1 MIQWF
6 VFNNLLNLV
15 QKMKKKKRF
24 WAWLKNN
31 KISKVEYLRRIIN
44 YGQNQI
50 SKLLRKDFD
59 KNGWQKNRANNQN
72 KILDNRKKKNH
83 SQNKIKMK

>member
-1 MIQWF
+1 M
-6 VFNNLLNLV
+6 NLLNLV
-15 QKMKKKKRF
+15 QKMKKNKIF
-24 WAWLKNN
+24 SIWLKNN
-31 KISKVEYLRRIIN
+31 TISKVEYLRKIIN
-44 YGQNQI
+44 YGQSQI

-72 KILDNRKKKNH
+72 KILDNGKKKNP

>member
-1 MIQWF
+1 
-6 VFNNLLNLV
+6 
-15 QKMKKKKRF
+15 MKKNKIF
-24 WAWLKNN
+24 SIWLKNN
-31 KISKVEYLRRIIN
+31 TISKVEYLRKIIN
-44 YGQNQI
+44 YGQSQI

-72 KILDNRKKKNH
+72 KILDNGKKKNP

>member
-1 MIQWF
+1 M
-6 VFNNLLNLV
+6 NLLNLV
-15 QKMKKKKRF
+15 QKMKKNKIF
-24 WAWLKNN
+24 SIWLKNN
-31 KISKVEYLRRIIN
+31 IISKEEYLRKIIN
-44 YGQNQI
+44 YGQSQI

-72 KILDNRKKKNH
+72 KILDNGKKKNP